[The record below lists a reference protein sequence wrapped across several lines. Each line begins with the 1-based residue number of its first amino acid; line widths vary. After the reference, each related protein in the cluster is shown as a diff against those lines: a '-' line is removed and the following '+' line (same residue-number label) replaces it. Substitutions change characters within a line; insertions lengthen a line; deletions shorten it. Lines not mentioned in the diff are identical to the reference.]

1 MKYIQS
7 TNLIQWA
14 DTKSSEGILPLLL
27 RKLIICSCG
36 TFPDIHLPAGDSIY
50 KRGIDGVC
58 TTEEG
63 GLHVPAGTSYW
74 EFGRNDD
81 YKGKFEGDFKKR
93 NNEIAQAE
101 KSNASFIFL
110 TPRRWTKA
118 PRKDTLAK
126 EKQKTS
132 GWKAVHILDADDL
145 ETWLERCPQVAVWL
159 AEQLELFSLHTES
172 AEHYWHRLSTWDTL
186 HFSPEFLISGRKR
199 QQSAVVDFIENDQ
212 KYLEVQGTS
221 RDETICFIIAACIAA
236 SPNAKDLFFA
246 RTIIVD
252 DENTLKEMCARHSD
266 MLVIFDS
273 GNDRSI
279 ERLNFGKN
287 KVFYPVSFQ
296 VVSNGLTIPIPKTE
310 DFVKQ
315 LEQLSI
321 DHKRAYQIASE
332 CGKSFSVLSRY
343 FSNTLGRVNWTE
355 GNDLTELIP
364 ILFVQKF
371 DSDMAGDRQ
380 LIENLSGGSFSNY
393 IEKLKKWT
401 LIFDKPVYQVANIW
415 QVVSAH
421 DLLFVLGRR
430 LTEEHFKHFEEA
442 FFEAL
447 EEIDPSLRLQ
457 PNQRFAA
464 ALFNATSVYSNR
476 IKEGLCLSL
485 ILFSLFSEQ
494 AGVQFTFDLRGKINA
509 MVSKLLQNK
518 EISFWQTI
526 ESKLNLLGEAAPVA
540 YLDALEAMIK
550 RSPDIVA
557 ELFNDKDFSIFSRTY
572 HAHILWSLESLAWDK
587 TYLGRVTLILGN
599 LVLLD
604 KGTKTANRPINSL
617 KYIFSIWLPQ
627 TYVLADTR
635 HHILRTLAK
644 KNPDACFSLLQ
655 ELVIKQG
662 RDIGMYTH
670 QPLWRLRDQS
680 TLIVDREELLTA
692 ITTICS
698 FLIELSGKSAARWTK
713 IIDLIDDFYDN
724 DRKQILQ
731 HFKNIDNFD
740 GDLHELRA
748 TLQSFISRH
757 KTHANLDWALP
768 KEDRLILEEIYS
780 RLTERAIDKY
790 AWCFNVDYVEN
801 RLNQHSSLEQLE
813 AITYK
818 KRAEG
823 VKAIIKEEG
832 ISGISALAPHI
843 KKAAALG
850 SVLAHID
857 NNLGDLIYGYLSSE
871 DKNTR
876 LMAMGY
882 LNCVGELS
890 SFNGILS
897 LFDRHP
903 EKSEREKV
911 LFLIAFNSS
920 PMIWDLVERQ
930 GKTFADIYWQTA
942 FKDFNSWVNPPDLER
957 CILSLNQQGR
967 FVSSVNLIGSGRDT
981 ITPHLLYATLDGMI
995 SNPPEADIWL
1005 YHGAYGIA
1013 KLFEILDADPSV
1025 GNMPL
1030 LEWKYFEILQQNE
1043 GQRREIKYIYPALSE
1058 NPEFFAQLVSW
1069 IFIPENRPAASEIG
1083 DLSREAVA
1091 NRAKS
1096 ADKVL
1101 EAWDHVP
1108 GETPDGKIDF
1118 IVLQDWCR
1126 KAVEA
1131 CKALDRAERGYYK
1144 IGQLLGQLRDGDTN
1158 WPQPEI
1164 CALMEELDHESSNT
1178 GFYIG
1183 AFNGR
1188 GPKVKL
1194 RSVSDGDYEKQKS
1207 NYYRSLSEKLSP
1219 EYPVTAAV
1227 LQRLADSYAA
1237 YGKQAATHEAQR
1249 ELE

>member
-14 DTKSSEGILPLLL
+14 GTKSSEGALPLLL

-36 TFPDIHLPAGDSIY
+36 TFPEIHLPAGDGVY
-50 KRGIDGVC
+50 KPGIDGVC
-58 TTEEG
+58 TTKRG
-63 GLHVPAGTSYW
+63 GLYVPDGTSYW
-74 EFGRNDD
+74 EFGRSVDF
-81 YKGKFEGDFKKR
+81 KTKFEQDFKKR
-93 NNEIAQAE
+93 NEEIDPDE
-101 KSNASFIFL
+101 KATASFIFV

-118 PRKDTLAK
+118 PKKDKLAK
-126 EKQKTS
+126 AMQKS
-132 GWKAVHILDADDL
+132 SDWKTVCILDADDL
-145 ETWLERCPQVAVWL
+145 ETWLEQCPQVAVWL
-159 AEQLELFSLHTES
+159 AEQMELFSPHIES
-172 AEHYWHRLSTWDTL
+172 AEHYWQRLSTWGTH
-186 HFSPEFLISGRKR
+186 HFSPEFLISGRTV
-199 QQSAVVDFIENDQ
+199 QQGQVVGFVENDQ

-221 RDETICFIIAACIAA
+221 RDETICFIIAACIAMSA
-236 SPNAKDLFFA
+236 NARDAFFA
-246 RTIIVD
+246 HTIIVD
-252 DENTLKEMCARHSD
+252 DENTLKEICARHTG
-266 MLVIFDS
+266 MVVIFDS

-279 ERLNFGKN
+279 DRLNFGKN

-296 VVSNGLTIPIPKTE
+296 VISNGMTIPIPKTE

-343 FSNTLGRVNWTE
+343 FSNTPGRVNWTE
-355 GNDLTELIP
+355 GNDLTELVP
-364 ILFVQKF
+364 ILFAQKF
-371 DSDMAGDRQ
+371 DSDMAGDRL
-380 LIENLSGGSFSNY
+380 LIEKLSGGSFSSY

-447 EEIDPSLRLQ
+447 EEIDPSLTLQ

-464 ALFNATSVYSNR
+464 ALFNAKSAYSNR

-485 ILFSLFSEQ
+485 ILFSLFSEA
-494 AGVQFTFDLRGKINA
+494 AGVQYSFDIPAKINS
-509 MVSKLLQNK
+509 MVGKLLQNK
-518 EISFWQTI
+518 ETSFWQSI

-540 YLDALEAMIK
+540 YLDALEALIK
-550 RSPDIVA
+550 KSPDILA
-557 ELFNDKDFSIFSRTY
+557 ELFNDKDFNIFSRTY
-572 HAHILWSLESLAWDK
+572 HAHMLWSLESLAWDK
-587 TYLGRVTLILGN
+587 KYLGRVTLILGN

-627 TYVLADTR
+627 TYVPTTIRQQVLQ
-635 HHILRTLAK
+635 TLAK
-644 KNPDACFSLLQ
+644 KNHEACFTLLQ
-655 ELVIKQG
+655 ELVIKRG

-670 QPLWRLRDQS
+670 QPLWRLRDHS
-680 TLIVDREELLTA
+680 PLAVDREELMQS
-692 ITTICS
+692 TTFICGL
-698 FLIELSGKSAARWTK
+698 LIELSGKSATRWTK
-713 IIDLIDDFYDN
+713 MIDLIDDFYGG

-731 HFKNIDNFD
+731 FFKNIDNFE

-748 TLQSFISRH
+748 TLQSFINRH
-757 KTHANLDWALP
+757 KTYANLEWALP
-768 KEDRLILEEIYS
+768 KKDRLILEDIYS
-780 RLTERAIDKY
+780 RLTKRAIDEY
-790 AWCFNVDYVEN
+790 AWCFNVDFVEN
-801 RLNQHSSLEQLE
+801 RRNQHFSLEQLE

-832 ISGISALAPHI
+832 ISGIAALAPYI
-843 KKAAALG
+843 KKAVALG
-850 SVLAHID
+850 NVLARID
-857 NNLGDLIYGYLSSE
+857 HNFGDLIYGYLSSD

-882 LNCVGELS
+882 LNCAGEVEG
-890 SFNGILS
+890 FEWVLS
-897 LFDRHP
+897 LFNRHP
-903 EKSEREKV
+903 EKTEREKA
-911 LFLIAFNSS
+911 LFFTAFNSS
-920 PMIWDLVERQ
+920 PLIWDLVERQ
-930 GKTFADIYWQTA
+930 GKTFADIYWQTT
-942 FKDFNSWVNPPDLER
+942 FKDFNSWVKEADLER
-957 CILSLNQQGR
+957 CILSLNQHGR
-967 FVSSVNLIGSGRDT
+967 FISSINLIGSGRDK
-981 ITPHLLYATLDGMI
+981 ISPSLLYATLDGMI
-995 SNPPEADIWL
+995 SNPPETDVWL

-1013 KLFEILDADPSV
+1013 KLFETLDDDPSV

-1058 NPEFFAQLVSW
+1058 NPEFFAQLISW

-1083 DLSREAVA
+1083 EMSRETIT
-1091 NRAKS
+1091 NRAKN

-1108 GETPDGKIDF
+1108 GETSDGKIDF
-1118 IVLQDWCR
+1118 VVLQDWCR
-1126 KAVEA
+1126 KVLEA
-1131 CKALDRAERGYYK
+1131 CKALDRSEKGYYK
-1144 IGQLLGQLRDGDTN
+1144 IGQLLGQLRDGNSN

-1194 RSVSDGDYEKQKS
+1194 RSASDGDYEERKS
-1207 NYYRSLSEKLSP
+1207 NYYKGLSEKISP
-1219 EYPVTAAV
+1219 EYPVTGAV

-1237 YGKQAATHEAQR
+1237 YGKQTATHEAQR